1 MGIFNLDIQP
11 ERAKMSPT
19 QNQTIVNQPKMSE
32 GIRSPAESSSAL
44 LDSSNPLQQVERL
57 QQMLD
62 ELQLR
67 ERIQRNKLQ
76 HLEDQIERA
85 RVIQRELLPKQI
97 PTLNNSKFHIVHR
110 PLEFLSGDCYDIAR
124 LDEHRIAF
132 SLADATDHGIPAA
145 MLASYVQR
153 ALRGLEWRNQ
163 QRCSLEPDEVLRRIN
178 ADLLDLQLQDCQ
190 SIAAMYGIYDEQ
202 TRVIRWARGGIP
214 YPILIR
220 RGQEPDNI
228 ISEGPILGVTSNPQ
242 FEIIETHLQPGDRL
256 IFHTDGLEALLL
268 NPMSRIDQHHL
279 TDSSWI
285 RSFSSQPVDE
295 QLAQLHCMTD
305 QLDPHSW
312 KADDLTV
319 LLLHLDD

>member
-1 MGIFNLDIQP
+1 
-11 ERAKMSPT
+11 MSPT
-19 QNQTIVNQPKMSE
+19 QNQTLMDQPKMSE
-32 GIRSPAESSSAL
+32 GIQNPAESSSVL

-85 RVIQRELLPKQI
+85 RVIQHELLPKQI
-97 PTLNNSKFHIVHR
+97 PTLNHSKFHVVHR
-110 PLEFLSGDCYDIAR
+110 PLEFLSGDCYDIVR

-153 ALRGLEWRNQ
+153 ALRGVEWRNQ
-163 QRCSLEPDEVLRRIN
+163 QQCSLAPDDVLRRIN

-190 SIAAMYGIYDEQ
+190 SIAALYGIFNEQ
-202 TRVIRWARGGIP
+202 TRVIQWARGGIP

-220 RGQEPDNI
+220 RGQEPTYI
-228 ISEGPILGVTSNPQ
+228 HSEGPILGVSSNPI
-242 FEIIETHLQPGDRL
+242 FEIIETQLQPGDQL
-256 IFHTDGLEALLL
+256 IFHTDGLDALLL
-268 NPMSRIDQHHL
+268 DPKSRIDQHSL

-285 RSFSSQPVDE
+285 RSFSCQPVAE
-295 QLAQLHCMTD
+295 QLAQLHYMTD

-312 KADDLTV
+312 KADDLTL
-319 LLLHLDD
+319 LLLHLND